1 MIRMIR
7 GTVIARGKSSLV
19 IDVGGAA
26 GGLGLKVAVP
36 EPAAVAAHINAPIT
50 LHTYLQVREDALNLY
65 GFLSED
71 ELSLF
76 ELRCSSQRRRR
87 QASPLRVSTL
97 SPDAF
102 RLALANQEPALI
114 ARVRH
119 RQADRRKD
127 RPRTERQGGT
137 CGRSRVKFRRRHRRR
152 RRSDR
157 RCSCS
162 ATASSKRSAPSSASP
177 KTSKAWRSAC
187 VWPQPVQPLAAA
199 QNL

>member
-50 LHTYLQVREDALNLY
+50 LHTYLQVRQDALNLY

-76 ELRCSSQRRRR
+76 ELLLGVSGVGAKLALS
-87 QASPLRVSTL
+87 ALSTL

-102 RLALANQEPALI
+102 RLALANREPALI
-114 ARVRH
+114 ARVPGIGKRTAEKIVLELKDKVEPAGDLAGLVAATD
-119 RQADRRKD
+119 ADGEVIDALLVLGYSVVEAQRAVQRIPKD
-127 RPRTERQGGT
+127 VEGVEERL
-137 CGRSRVKFRRRHRRR
+137 R
-152 RRSDR
+152 
-157 RCSCS
+157 
-162 ATASSKRSAPSSASP
+162 
-177 KTSKAWRSAC
+177 
-187 VWPQPVQPLAAA
+187 LALS
-199 QNL
+199 QFNP

>member
-50 LHTYLQVREDALNLY
+50 LHTYLQVRQDALNLY

-76 ELRCSSQRRRR
+76 ELLLGVSGVGAKLALS
-87 QASPLRVSTL
+87 ALSTL

-114 ARVRH
+114 ARVPGIGKRTAEKIVLELKDKVEPAGDLAGLVAATD
-119 RQADRRKD
+119 ADGEVIDALLVLGYSVVEAQRAVQRIPKD
-127 RPRTERQGGT
+127 VEGVEERL
-137 CGRSRVKFRRRHRRR
+137 R
-152 RRSDR
+152 
-157 RCSCS
+157 
-162 ATASSKRSAPSSASP
+162 
-177 KTSKAWRSAC
+177 
-187 VWPQPVQPLAAA
+187 LALS
-199 QNL
+199 QFNP